1 MEVELWYLVVLPLVF
16 AAGWF
21 GRGFESR
28 MRAADNAALPHSY
41 FRGLNL
47 LLNDQHDKAI
57 DAFIEVVKLDPETIE
72 LHHALGNLFRRRG
85 EFDRAVRIHTHLL
98 NRADL
103 PARTFARARGAR
115 PGLSERRTSRPG
127 GGRVHAPARRPQS
140 PLRCLARTAANLPDG
155 TRVDQAIDC
164 ARRPR
169 REAGENHQT
178 DIAHFHCEVAEAAV
192 AAGVSTRHRLLSTK
206 RWRLD
211 RKSVR
216 ALIIA
221 GDLAARRGAPR
232 KRCGSGSGS
241 KTPRAT
247 ICR

>member
-1 MEVELWYLVVLPLVF
+1 MEFELWYLVVLPLVF

-103 PARTFARARGAR
+103 PAR
-115 PGLSERRTSRPG
+115 ERS
-127 GGRVHAPARRPQS
+127 
-140 PLRCLARTAANLPDG
+140 
-155 TRVDQAIDC
+155 
-164 ARRPR
+164 
-169 REAGENHQT
+169 
-178 DIAHFHCEVAEAAV
+178 
-192 AAGVSTRHRLLSTK
+192 
-206 RWRLD
+206 
-211 RKSVR
+211 R
-216 ALIIA
+216 ALA
-221 GDLAARRGAPR
+221 ELGR
-232 KRCGSGSGS
+232 
-241 KTPRAT
+241 T
-247 ICR
+247 I